1 MESMPM
7 PTPMPGG
14 RVPPNHPESER
25 GVLGA
30 MMRSSEAVMLAQEML
45 KEEDFYDPAHR
56 EIFSAMQYLTS
67 SGAPVDLIT
76 LDEELTRRGRLE
88 AVGGTQFL
96 VELSRS
102 VPSAGNVQAY
112 IKIVDQKS
120 TLRKLISAAEEIL
133 TESYG
138 GELETEEVLEAAEK
152 RIYDIS
158 MRKGGEE
165 LQPIQPI
172 LINTFEHIETLVKNH
187 GRIEGVPTG
196 YTELDEMTTGLHAGE
211 LILIGARPSMGKTSI
226 AMNII
231 ENAAIRGG
239 KKCAVFSLEMPAEQL
254 AMRMLCTEA
263 RVNMQ
268 HVRRGQ
274 ISDEEWV
281 KLSDA
286 MVNIGPSHIY
296 IDATPGISVP
306 EIRSKARRVQLE
318 HGLDCIM
325 IDYLQLMSA
334 TGKFGSRQEE
344 VSNISRS
351 LKALATELGVPVIAL
366 SQLSRAPTGR
376 TNHRPMLNDI
386 RDSGAIE
393 QDADVVM
400 FLHRE
405 EYYGD
410 TGGDEPV
417 EKNVAEII
425 IAKQRNGSLGTVKLG
440 WKGEYTWFFDLSPRA
455 KEAVP
460 FN

>member
-1 MESMPM
+1 MEANV
-7 PTPMPGG
+7 PMPGG
-14 RVPPNHPESER
+14 RIPPNHPESER

-30 MMRSSEAVMLAQEML
+30 MMRSAEAVMLAQEML
-45 KEEDFYDPAHR
+45 KEEDFYDPVNR
-56 EIFSAMQYLTS
+56 EIFSAMLYLTS
-67 SGAPVDLIT
+67 IGSPIDLIT

-88 AVGGTQFL
+88 AVGGTAFL
-96 VELSRS
+96 VDLSRS

-120 TLRKLISAAEEIL
+120 TLRKLIAAAEAIL
-133 TESYG
+133 TDSYG
-138 GELETEEVLEAAEK
+138 GELETEDVLEAAEK

-165 LQPIQPI
+165 LQPIQPV
-172 LINTFEHIETLVKNH
+172 LINTFEQIERLVKNH

-196 YTELDEMTTGLHAGE
+196 YTELDEMTTGLHPGE

-226 AMNII
+226 GMNFI
-231 ENAAIRGG
+231 ENAAIRNH
-239 KKCAVFSLEMPAEQL
+239 KKAAVFSLEMPAEQL

-263 RVNMQ
+263 MVDMQ
-268 HVRRGQ
+268 NVRRGQ
-274 ISDEEWV
+274 ISDDEWV
-281 KLSDA
+281 KLSEA
-286 MVNIGPSHIY
+286 MINIGPAAIF
-296 IDATPGISVP
+296 IDSTPGISVP

-318 HGLDCIM
+318 HGLDVIM

-334 TGKFGSRQEE
+334 SGKFGSRQEE

-376 TNHRPMLNDI
+376 SDHRPMLNDI

-405 EYYGD
+405 GYYGD
-410 TGGDEPV
+410 NGDEPV
-417 EKNVAEII
+417 DKNIAEVI
-425 IAKQRNGSLGTVKLG
+425 IAKQRNGALGTCKLG
-440 WKGEYTWFFDLSPRA
+440 WRGEYTKFIDLSPRA
-455 KEAVP
+455 REAAP
-460 FN
+460 LPEN